1 MGIKFGDLLDDIREP
16 LKLRDLKGKHIGI
29 DAYVVLYQM
38 LARIRPDQ
46 NDALTLTDAQGR
58 TTSHLQ
64 GLLNRTMS
72 LIDEGIKLV
81 YVFDGEPPEFKKKEL
96 AKRSE
101 RKKKAEE
108 EYKIAIEKEDFEQA
122 RKFAQQMVSIDDQI
136 LDDAKKLLKLLGVPF
151 LTAKHD
157 AEAHL
162 AVMARKGIIDAA
174 ASQDYDTFLFGAPLV
189 LRNLTVSRTRMIRGK
204 MKIVV
209 PEKIYLDKALQELGI
224 SRQQLI
230 NLGLLI
236 GTDFNEKIPK
246 VGIKTGLKLVKQYPE
261 WNDLIENV
269 AKTFFKEGDT
279 VDTYFSSAPPEEIQD
294 YFMNPPYHETSVDF
308 NLRADT
314 KGVTDFLVNER
325 NFNKER
331 VTQQLAGVSKK
342 QKQKSLGSFF

>member
-16 LKLRDLKGKHIGI
+16 LKLRDLKGKHVGI

-46 NDALTLTDAQGR
+46 NDALALTDAQGR

-72 LIDEGIKLV
+72 LIDQGIKLV

-108 EYKIAIEKEDFEQA
+108 EYKIAMEKEDFEQA

-136 LDDAKKLLKLLGVPF
+136 LDDAKKLLELLGVPF

-162 AVMARKGIIDAA
+162 AVMAKKGIIDAA

-189 LRNLTVSRTRMIRGK
+189 L
-204 MKIVV
+204 
-209 PEKIYLDKALQELGI
+209 
-224 SRQQLI
+224 
-230 NLGLLI
+230 
-236 GTDFNEKIPK
+236 
-246 VGIKTGLKLVKQYPE
+246 
-261 WNDLIENV
+261 
-269 AKTFFKEGDT
+269 
-279 VDTYFSSAPPEEIQD
+279 
-294 YFMNPPYHETSVDF
+294 
-308 NLRADT
+308 
-314 KGVTDFLVNER
+314 
-325 NFNKER
+325 
-331 VTQQLAGVSKK
+331 
-342 QKQKSLGSFF
+342 